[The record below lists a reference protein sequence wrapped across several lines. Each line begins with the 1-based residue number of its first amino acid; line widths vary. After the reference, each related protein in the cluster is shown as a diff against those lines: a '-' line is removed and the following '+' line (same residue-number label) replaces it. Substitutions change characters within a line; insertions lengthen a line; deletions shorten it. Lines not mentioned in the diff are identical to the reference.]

1 MTMDMCN
8 IQYKTVT
15 HLFVKIFIVINFPV
29 CSSFLVQRVLVAIH
43 QTHVLL
49 IMCTAG
55 RRSEMLISSYFRLL
69 NQLWW
74 QWV

>member
-1 MTMDMCN
+1 M
-8 IQYKTVT
+8 
-15 HLFVKIFIVINFPV
+15 KIFIVINFPV

-49 IMCTAG
+49 IMYAAG
-55 RRSEMLISSYFRLL
+55 RRSVMLISSYFCLL
-69 NQLWW
+69 DQLRW